1 MDPVLKRQRPRGA
14 SISGRLRSA
23 SDLCDDGVISQQEK
37 GLLKDMIIVGNAQ
50 LDAAFAAY
58 ERGNVT
64 PLKGSTLFCGRF
76 CVISY
81 SSGVFSCITCLCLSG
96 RSCFPHQLLLAT
108 KPKVTA
114 LWVSRLCVRRSVG
127 AWCWHRLRTRCCQEE
142 SRHRLVEHG
151 RGR

>member
-1 MDPVLKRQRPRGA
+1 MDPALKRQRPRGA

-64 PLKGSTLFCGRF
+64 PLKGPALVSTIL
-76 CVISY
+76 SPA
-81 SSGVFSCITCLCLSG
+81 SCS
-96 RSCFPHQLLLAT
+96 
-108 KPKVTA
+108 
-114 LWVSRLCVRRSVG
+114 
-127 AWCWHRLRTRCCQEE
+127 
-142 SRHRLVEHG
+142 
-151 RGR
+151 